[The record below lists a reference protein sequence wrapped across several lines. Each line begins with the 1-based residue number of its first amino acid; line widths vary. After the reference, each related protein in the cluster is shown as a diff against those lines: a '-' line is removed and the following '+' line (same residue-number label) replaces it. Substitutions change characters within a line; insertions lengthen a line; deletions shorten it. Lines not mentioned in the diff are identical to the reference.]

1 MAKDYVDSEA
11 SMKPVKGETRKI
23 PVFAVVQF
31 TVKDG
36 LYDFEILKDADTLE
50 GLKPFFETLP
60 EGEKHGN

>member
-1 MAKDYVDSEA
+1 
-11 SMKPVKGETRKI
+11 MKPAKGKTRKI
-23 PVFAVVQF
+23 PIFAVVQF

-36 LYDFEILKDADTLE
+36 LHDFEILKEADTLE